1 MQGIASRVKGFGQ
14 LWGFDSFTGLP
25 SEARGVRTEGRH
37 WNPGAFSSADA
48 MSVHSSSAL
57 FNRLTRKIGRIEGN
71 VTFVPGFFNESLTPE
86 LLRQHSFQPAL
97 FVDVD
102 GDLYVSALESVGWM
116 LRSGLLVPGSLVRYD
131 DWKDDESWGETR
143 AHKELESKY
152 DVEWRLISHV
162 EHSYAEFELIKCGG
176 CPSTT

>member
-102 GDLYVSALESVGWM
+102 GDLYVSAR
-116 LRSGLLVPGSLVRYD
+116 RSRASAGCCAAGSLCALVSPHD
-131 DWKDDESWGETR
+131 S
-143 AHKELESKY
+143 S
-152 DVEWRLISHV
+152 SFQ
-162 EHSYAEFELIKCGG
+162 S
-176 CPSTT
+176 S